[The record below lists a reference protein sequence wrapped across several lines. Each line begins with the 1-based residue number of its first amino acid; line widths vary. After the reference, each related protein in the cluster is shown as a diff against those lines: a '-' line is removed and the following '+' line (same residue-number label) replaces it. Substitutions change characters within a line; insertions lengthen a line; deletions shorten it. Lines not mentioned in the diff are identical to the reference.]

1 MVVPSLEARGRK
13 EWDVNEFM
21 VLCTFKPGTVMSEVF
36 AVVAEEQAAVAAL
49 TAQGRLGQIRLSLA
63 KGTVFIEA
71 FAESADD
78 ASGTVE
84 SLPMAKWW
92 NIEVFPI
99 AAPALPGG
107 AA

>member
-1 MVVPSLEARGRK
+1 M
-13 EWDVNEFM
+13 DEFM

-36 AVVAEEQAAVAAL
+36 AVVAEEQAAVAAF
-49 TAQGRLGQIRLSLA
+49 TEQGRLGRIHLSLG

-71 FAESADD
+71 FADSAD
-78 ASGTVE
+78 AALGTVE

-92 NIEVFPI
+92 DIEVFPI

-107 AA
+107 AS